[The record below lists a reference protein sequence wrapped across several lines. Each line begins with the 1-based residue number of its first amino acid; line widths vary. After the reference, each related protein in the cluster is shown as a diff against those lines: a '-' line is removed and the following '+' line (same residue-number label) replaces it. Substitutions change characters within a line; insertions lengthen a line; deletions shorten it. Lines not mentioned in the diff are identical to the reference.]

1 MGANPAL
8 WTSYN
13 IIINYIEQLARVAV
27 VILNW
32 NGREFLRNFL
42 PSVLAN
48 SMNVAEVIVADN
60 ASTDSSIEFL
70 QDNFPE
76 VRIITN
82 RTNGGFARGY
92 NDSLAEVDAD
102 YFVLLNSD
110 IEVTPNW
117 IQPVIALMESDKS
130 IAACQP
136 KLLSYYDRG
145 KFEYAGAAGGF
156 IDKYGY
162 PFCRGR
168 IFQHIETDEGQY
180 NDAIE
185 IFWATGACMFV
196 RADLYRQFNGLDADF
211 FAHME
216 EIDFCWRLKNGGYK
230 VMYCPDS
237 VVYHVGGGTLP
248 KKSSQKTYLNF
259 RNNLALLYKNL
270 PTHLVIPV
278 FMVRFPLDG
287 IAAFKFLLDGGFRD
301 FYAVLRAHLYFYS
314 HLLELRRKRKL
325 LAKSMVHGIYNKTLV
340 KEYYINKKTLF
351 TQLDPGDFSL

>member
-1 MGANPAL
+1 
-8 WTSYN
+8 
-13 IIINYIEQLARVAV
+13 
-27 VILNW
+27 
-32 NGREFLRNFL
+32 
-42 PSVLAN
+42 VLAN
-48 SMNVAEVIVADN
+48 SQDIAEVIVADN

-70 QDNFPE
+70 QDNFPG

-92 NDSLAEVDAD
+92 NEALAEVEAD

-117 IQPVIALMESDKS
+117 IEPVIKLMESDKT

-136 KLLSYYDRG
+136 KLRSYYTRE

-168 IFQHIETDEGQY
+168 IFQDIETDNGQY
-180 NDAIE
+180 NDAVE

-196 RADLYRQFNGLDADF
+196 RADLYRKFGGMDEDF

-216 EIDFCWRLKNGGYK
+216 EIDFCWRLKNGGYRI
-230 VMYCPDS
+230 MFCPDS

-248 KKSSQKTYLNF
+248 KKSAQKTYLNF
-259 RNNLALLYKNL
+259 RNNLCLLYKNL
-270 PTHLVIPV
+270 PSNLVLPV
-278 FMVRFPLDG
+278 FAVRFPLDG
-287 IAAFKFLLDGGFRD
+287 VAAIKFLFEAGFRD
-301 FYAVLRAHLYFYS
+301 FYAVLRAHLYFYT
-314 HLLELRRKRKL
+314 HFMALRRKRHQVIQN
-325 LAKSMVHGIYNKTLV
+325 MVHGIYTKNLV
-340 KEYYINKKTLF
+340 KEYFINKKTLF
-351 TQLDPGDFSL
+351 SQLDPKDFSE